1 MEVSEQNTPKISIPR
16 AANQRARAMAKIV
29 TNMREGKTNTWWGG
43 GKGLRGFLP
52 MPLPLPLLM
61 PLLRKKASFVGRAG
75 GESGGNMLDVR
86 SNACWLRWN
95 PLVDPRFG

>member
-43 GKGLRGFLP
+43 GKGLRGSWP
-52 MPLPLPLLM
+52 M